1 LHVCDAV
8 PTFDL
13 NFAKLMGE
21 CMGSTS
27 GRNLN
32 YDALLAGLV
41 VGSLNTPTYLA
52 VPVQD
57 AAVVDQF
64 LEELDQEFARTAREK
79 GGRGWFSVSQDFYKI
94 IEPGGRSTRCVSFAF
109 TAVKWRAFWER
120 IGGTLYVS
128 SRKSVL
134 DDLWNLNETLA
145 KGGEAGAGLVA
156 PAEVKAHAM
165 LRVRPQNWNE
175 ILADYRLGWAEN
187 NRLACLKNLSPLSNA
202 ARGMELPA
210 GPWAKGDAER
220 LGSRA
225 QMNAHRLYTVHY
237 FCPEGGHY
245 LLKDNGKDVVCSV
258 HGSAL
263 RPMQALAP
271 DENRSMGKLM
281 QRFAGMT
288 AALTFMED
296 GLHAVMTLDRK

>member
-1 LHVCDAV
+1 M

-21 CMGSTS
+21 CMGSASAS

-32 YDALLAGLV
+32 YDALLTGLV
-41 VGSLNTPTYLA
+41 VGSINTPTYLA

-57 AAVVDQF
+57 AGVVDQF
-64 LEELDQEFARTAREK
+64 LADLDKEFARTAREK
-79 GGRGWFSVSQDFYKI
+79 GGQSWWSLSQDFYRI
-94 IEPGGRSTRCVSFAF
+94 NEPNGRSTRCVSFAF

-120 IGGTLYVS
+120 IGNTLYVS

-134 DDLWNLNETLA
+134 DDLWNLNEKLA
-145 KGGEAGAGLVA
+145 KGGEAAADITA
-156 PAEVKAHAM
+156 PTEVKAHAM

-187 NRLACLKNLSPLSNA
+187 NRLACLKNLGPISNA

-225 QMNAHRLYTVHY
+225 QLEANRLYTVYY

-245 LLKDNGKDVVCSV
+245 LLNENGKDVACSV

-263 RPMQALAP
+263 HPTQAMAP

-281 QRFAGMT
+281 QSFAGMT

-296 GLHAVMTLDRK
+296 GLHAVVTLDRK